1 MRDIGSLK
9 TLDYIKVLIKIIR
22 YGVLLLLD
30 CIFARLTGLSIL
42 DLYLDAFETI
52 WFYKHSCYF

>member
-1 MRDIGSLK
+1 MGMNDIGSLK

-30 CIFARLTGLSIL
+30 CIFAHMTGLSIL

-52 WFYKHSCYF
+52 

>member
-1 MRDIGSLK
+1 MRMGDIGRLEPLIISK
-9 TLDYIKVLIKIIR
+9 FLIKIVR

-30 CIFARLTGLSIL
+30 CIFAHMTGLSIL

-52 WFYKHSCYF
+52 